1 MKRLQEELS
10 VVFSDLDLRKKL
22 DLGDLDRAKLDQHFD
37 FDYETD
43 VEAGVKRVKVEV
55 CEYADDLHL
64 DFYSAPAEG
73 EDDLPEVECIK
84 CGIKIDCDC
93 CKACEKCADCN
104 RPDYLKFDVAEGMR
118 RHQEYLKYE
127 AGEARRIAAEKK
139 EALVNQ
145 ARGLE
150 YSSVYGWHR
159 GRGEDRP
166 TPKKKGVKN
175 PAQLVLGEDQEIP
188 QARRPDFSSI

>member
-10 VVFSDLDLRKKL
+10 VVFSNPDLRKKL
-22 DLGDLDRAKLDQHFD
+22 DLDDLKRAKLGQHFD
-37 FDYETD
+37 FEYETN
-43 VEAGVKRVKVEV
+43 VKRVKVEV
-55 CEYADDLHL
+55 DEYADDLHL
-64 DFYSAPAEG
+64 DFYSAPAED
-73 EDDLPEVECIK
+73 DDLPDVECIK

-139 EALVNQ
+139 EALDNQ

-159 GRGEDRP
+159 GRGEPRP
-166 TPKKKGVKN
+166 TPKKKVVKN
-175 PAQLVLGEDQEIP
+175 PDHLALGEDQEIP
-188 QARRPDFSSI
+188 QARRPDFNSI

>member
-10 VVFSDLDLRKKL
+10 VVFSNPVLRKKL
-22 DLGDLDRAKLDQHFD
+22 DLEDLKRAKLDQHFD
-37 FDYETD
+37 FEYET
-43 VEAGVKRVKVEV
+43 GVKKKVKVEV
-55 CEYADDLHL
+55 DEYADDLHV
-64 DFYSAPAEG
+64 DFYSAPAED
-73 EDDLPEVECIK
+73 DDLPDVECIK

-93 CKACEKCADCN
+93 CKACEKCVDCN
-104 RPDYLKFDVAEGMR
+104 RPDYLKFDVAEGER
-118 RHQEYLKYE
+118 RHREYLKYE

-139 EALVNQ
+139 EALDNQ

-166 TPKKKGVKN
+166 TPKKKGVKI
-175 PAQLVLGEDQEIP
+175 PAHLVLGEDQEIP